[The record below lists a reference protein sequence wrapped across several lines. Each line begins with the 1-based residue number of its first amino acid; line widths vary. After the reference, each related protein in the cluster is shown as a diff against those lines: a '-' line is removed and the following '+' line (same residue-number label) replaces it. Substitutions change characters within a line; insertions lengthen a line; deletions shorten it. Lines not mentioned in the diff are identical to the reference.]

1 MPIPAL
7 RRKPTSRD
15 SGLHRQVNAKLP
27 GFLRE
32 MRKRANLSQVELA
45 AKIHRTQ
52 KHVTD
57 NERGLRRCSISEF
70 LEMADACAL
79 DVVATFAE
87 FVTLTRG
94 GKPLAQRKSAI
105 HPTNDLPVWALNE
118 TVDSAKAA
126 KAVAKSAR
134 KQVKK

>member
-1 MPIPAL
+1 MPLPAL
-7 RRKPTSRD
+7 RCKPQSRD

-32 MRKRANLSQVELA
+32 MRHQANLSQVELA
-45 AKIHRTQ
+45 SKIHRTQ

-79 DVVATFAE
+79 DPVAAFAE
-87 FVTLTRG
+87 FVTLTRS
-94 GKPLAQRKSAI
+94 GKPITQRKSAVY
-105 HPTNDLPVWALNE
+105 PTNDLPVWALNE
-118 TVDSAKAA
+118 TAESGKPAKAA
-126 KAVAKSAR
+126 KPAR
-134 KQVKK
+134 KRAKK